1 MEVGAAESERADPRT
16 AHAALGRRPLAQFGV
31 DPERDVVPVDAFVGV
46 LEVQAG
52 CQHLVVQAEH
62 RLEEAR
68 GPGRALEV
76 ADVGLDRA
84 QRDRP
89 VRRARLAEHVGQAG
103 QLSGIADARRRAV
116 RLDAGGRRRV
126 DTGAVP
132 GALHR
137 QPLPDGVGRRD
148 ALAAT
153 VAGTGETEQH
163 RVDPVAVALG
173 VRQSLEDEQ
182 RGALA
187 HHEPVGAGVERAGAR
202 RRQRAD
208 LAELHKPGW
217 VHVVVDAA
225 GDRGVEV
232 AGLQSA
238 HRGRRRGQRG
248 GARRVGAEIG
258 AAEVEQVRHPA
269 GDHVRQLTRHRVLGD
284 LLEPG
289 EKPGAGLG
297 DHGVAHLVGQRRE
310 RRCGAQV
317 AGELGELDP
326 QVAQV
331 LLVAADRVA
340 DDHGDTLR
348 VHGPVWPAGVEQ
360 RRTGARHRPLLAI
373 VQLRADRRRYRQLPR
388 ERLPGVVAD
397 PPADPGVCLVRCV
410 GVGVVVQL
418 RIPAFR
424 RHVADAVAAGL
435 DVVPERRRVR
445 RLGHDRADADHRDR
459 LHRGRHDDPAS
470 RP

>member
-1 MEVGAAESERADPRT
+1 MEVGAAESERAHPGAPR
-16 AHAALGRRPLAQFGV
+16 AALGRRPLAQFGV

-52 CQHLVVQAEH
+52 RQHLVVQAEH

-103 QLSGIADARRRAV
+103 QLSGVADARRRAV

-126 DTGAVP
+126 DTGDVP

-153 VAGTGETEQH
+153 VAGAGDAEQH

-173 VRQSLEDEQ
+173 VRQALEHEQ

-208 LAELHKPGW
+208 LAELHKPW
-217 VHVVVDAA
+217 CVHVAVDAA

-238 HRGRRRGQRG
+238 HRGRHGGQRG
-248 GARRVGAEIG
+248 GARRVGGEVG
-258 AAEVEQVRHPA
+258 AAEVEQVGHPA
-269 GDHVRQLTRHRVLGD
+269 RDDVGELAGHRVLGD
-284 LLEPG
+284 LLEPV
-289 EKPGAGLG
+289 EK
-297 DHGVAHLVGQRRE
+297 RRRGS
-310 RRCGAQV
+310 RRARRR
-317 AGELGELDP
+317 AP
-326 QVAQV
+326 AR
-331 LLVAADRVA
+331 AARRRTV
-340 DDHGDTLR
+340 
-348 VHGPVWPAGVEQ
+348 
-360 RRTGARHRPLLAI
+360 RRTGRGRTRGTGCAGCCGA
-373 VQLRADRRRYRQLPR
+373 ACRRRS
-388 ERLPGVVAD
+388 
-397 PPADPGVCLVRCV
+397 RC
-410 GVGVVVQL
+410 
-418 RIPAFR
+418 R
-424 RHVADAVAAGL
+424 
-435 DVVPERRRVR
+435 
-445 RLGHDRADADHRDR
+445 
-459 LHRGRHDDPAS
+459 
-470 RP
+470 